1 MPISREVVSNFRS
14 VSAVQFERRLERFA
28 GGHRMT
34 VNSRRTHVGG
44 RELPSDVGRVTET
57 APRRRMWIA
66 RSPMMR
72 AAMRLRELNEEER
85 AIRARFPELR

>member
-1 MPISREVVSNFRS
+1 
-14 VSAVQFERRLERFA
+14 
-28 GGHRMT
+28 MT
-34 VNSRRTHVGG
+34 VNSRRTHDGEQ
-44 RELPSDVGRVTET
+44 ELPSDVGRVTET

-66 RSPMMR
+66 RCPMMR